1 MKPAKSWSR
10 LDNAAKIFPPTSSK
24 RDSKVFRFVCELDE
38 TVDVKALQK
47 ALDKT
52 LTEFSFYQTILK
64 KGFFWYYF
72 EETAL
77 KPIVTEEKDLPCAPL
92 YNADKPG
99 LLFRVSY
106 YKRRINLEVFHS
118 LSDGTGAVNFLR
130 TLVYY
135 YLTEK
140 HPDCADEKLLL
151 NDCDPSP
158 DQIGQDAFK
167 KYYDRNKKV
176 NSEKGTR
183 AYRPKGPYLPGNRI
197 GIIEGLLPVKSL
209 LEIAHQYNASVT
221 EFLTSVLICSIRE
234 RMSVRDQA
242 YPVVITIPVNLR
254 HFFQTRTAR
263 NFFALIH
270 IRCNFK
276 ESGDSFSDVAA
287 GVRKSFREQLVPQ
300 NMQNIINRYS
310 SLENNPWIRIIPL
323 GIKILCLKLAG
334 RQARR
339 DETADISNMGKI
351 AMPPKV
357 SSHIRFFNVMF
368 SGRHPQ
374 ICLCSFGDT
383 LAISYSSQLESTDI
397 PRCFFKRLADMGIE
411 IQIRSNLER
420 TEEDD
425 ADALLR
431 KL

>member
-24 RDSKVFRFVCELDE
+24 RDAKVFRFVCELYE
-38 TVDVKALQK
+38 TVDAEALQK

-52 LTEFSFYQTILK
+52 LTEFSFYQSILK

-77 KPIVTEEKDLPCAPL
+77 RPVVTEEKEPPCARL
-92 YNADKPG
+92 YNADGPG
-99 LLFRVSY
+99 LLFRVFY
-106 YKRRINLEVFHS
+106 YKKRINLEVFHS

-140 HPDCADEKLLL
+140 HPECADEKLLL
-151 NDCDPSP
+151 NDFAPSP
-158 DQIGQDAFK
+158 DQVGQDSFK
-167 KYYDRNKKV
+167 KYYDKNKKV
-176 NSEKGTR
+176 DPEKRVR
-183 AYRPKGPYLPGNRI
+183 AYRPKGLYLPENRI
-197 GIIEGLLPVKSL
+197 GIIEGLLSVKSL
-209 LEIAHQYNASVT
+209 LEIAHQYQASVT
-221 EFLTSVLICSIRE
+221 ELLTSVLISSIQE
-234 RMSVRDQA
+234 GMSVRDQA

-254 HFFQTRTAR
+254 HFFQSRTAR

-270 IRCNFK
+270 IRYNFK
-276 ESGDSFSDVAA
+276 ESGNSFSDVVA
-287 GVRKSFREQLVPQ
+287 GVRKSFSDQLVPQ

-310 SLENNPWIRIIPL
+310 ALENNLWIRIIPL

-351 AMPPKV
+351 AMPPKT
-357 SSHIRFFNVMF
+357 SSHIRLFNVMF
-368 SGRHPQ
+368 SNRHPQ

-383 LAISYSSQLESTDI
+383 LAISYSSQLEGADI
-397 PRCFFKRLADMGIE
+397 PRCFFRRLAEMGIE
-411 IQIRSNLER
+411 IQISSNLER
-420 TEEDD
+420 MEEEG
-425 ADALLR
+425 ADALLQ